1 MEAQDR
7 YDSLIKYYAEIYNV
21 DWQLIKA
28 QIKAES
34 NFVPDAK
41 SWCNAK
47 GLSQFMEKTWEEWA
61 DGTPGIQKI
70 NLPSTVLLDPRD
82 PEDAIKAQCAFM
94 AYLLKNFKNNVLLSL
109 AAYNWGMGKI
119 NNLLKTIKPEQIITH
134 LPKETSDYVARI
146 TKFFNEYKRGL

>member
-47 GLSQFMEKTWEEWA
+47 GLSQFGKWF
-61 DGTPGIQKI
+61 KI
-70 NLPSTVLLDPRD
+70 
-82 PEDAIKAQCAFM
+82 
-94 AYLLKNFKNNVLLSL
+94 
-109 AAYNWGMGKI
+109 G
-119 NNLLKTIKPEQIITH
+119 
-134 LPKETSDYVARI
+134 
-146 TKFFNEYKRGL
+146 